1 MIEDAGLL
9 SEYLAIKDIYPIWN
23 LSMFTQIDEINNDRH
38 MNMTFAEF
46 TEAIC
51 RIADKLAIPN
61 LYSDKNLISKNGWQ
75 DLVAN
80 PELTKVWKQ

>member
-1 MIEDAGLL
+1 
-9 SEYLAIKDIYPIWN
+9 
-23 LSMFTQIDEINNDRH
+23 

-61 LYSDKNLISKNGWQ
+61 LHSDRNLINKNGWQ
-75 DLVAN
+75 DLVTN
-80 PELTKVWKQ
+80 PEMTK

>member
-1 MIEDAGLL
+1 
-9 SEYLAIKDIYPIWN
+9 
-23 LSMFTQIDEINNDRH
+23 

-61 LYSDKNLISKNGWQ
+61 LYSDKNLISKHGW
-75 DLVAN
+75 
-80 PELTKVWKQ
+80 

>member
-9 SEYLAIKDIYPIWN
+9 SDYLAIKDIYPIWN

-61 LYSDKNLISKNGWQ
+61 LYSDKNLISKHGW
-75 DLVAN
+75 
-80 PELTKVWKQ
+80 

>member
-1 MIEDAGLL
+1 
-9 SEYLAIKDIYPIWN
+9 
-23 LSMFTQIDEINNDRH
+23 

-61 LYSDKNLISKNGWQ
+61 LYSDRNLISKSSWQ
-75 DLVAN
+75 DLVTN
-80 PELTKVWKQ
+80 LEMTK